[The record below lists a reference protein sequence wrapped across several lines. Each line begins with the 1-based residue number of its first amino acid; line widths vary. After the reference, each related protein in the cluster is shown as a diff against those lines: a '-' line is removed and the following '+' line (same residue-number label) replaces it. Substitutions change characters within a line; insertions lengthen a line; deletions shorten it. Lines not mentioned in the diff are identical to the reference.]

1 MANTIMFLPRLPSVT
16 VKHMRAWALKASSM
30 TAGECARSEQLIDYM
45 HDIDRDNRRCCEG
58 K

>member
-16 VKHMRAWALKASSM
+16 VKHMRAWALKASNM
-30 TAGECARSEQLIDYM
+30 TAGECSRSEDLIEYM
-45 HDIDRDNRRCCEG
+45 RCIERDNRRCCEG